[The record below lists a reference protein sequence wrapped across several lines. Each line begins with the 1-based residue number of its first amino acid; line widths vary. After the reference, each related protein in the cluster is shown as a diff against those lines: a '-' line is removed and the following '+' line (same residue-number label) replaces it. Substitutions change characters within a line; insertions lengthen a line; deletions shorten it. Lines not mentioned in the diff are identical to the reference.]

1 MCDPFAPSF
10 FVHRRSPTTV
20 ERRYADSR
28 LRAGS
33 RLGSLFLG
41 IGSRVAPVE
50 PNRRTGKHP
59 VLNSVPWLLAR
70 ASLDPHIISSGSHL
84 PVDSTPGGPAGGN
97 QDGQSLSLPG
107 VERDLVPLH
116 GGPPVA
122 ANASGE
128 PI

>member
-84 PVDSTPGGPAGGN
+84 PVDSTPGGPVFRPARQAGAEHAQFPWTRRN
-97 QDGQSLSLPG
+97 L
-107 VERDLVPLH
+107 RR
-116 GGPPVA
+116 
-122 ANASGE
+122 
-128 PI
+128 